1 MHICDQCEKGLSTA
15 YNLRRHLEL
24 CHNIK
29 RRPRMCR
36 ANSHE
41 SDVESDNDASESNN
55 SDRLDNDND
64 DTVMSEV
71 SDTNDDD
78 ATDDQS
84 ENWVFD
90 RILNNVD
97 SRLTLGKRQKKF
109 RQILGDFIIWYQHL
123 RKNQIYKK
131 VLETIQNLKDDN
143 DYDNDEAIRAGIER
157 RRFLLDRL
165 ISEGDEMSD
174 GENIDDNDSH
184 DEDAEM

>member
-1 MHICDQCEKGLSTA
+1 
-15 YNLRRHLEL
+15 
-24 CHNIK
+24 
-29 RRPRMCR
+29 MCK
-36 ANSHE
+36 ANSHQSE
-41 SDVESDNDASESNN
+41 VESDSDASESNN
-55 SDRLDNDND
+55 SDRLDNDDD

-71 SDTNDDD
+71 SDTNEDD

-97 SRLTLGKRQKKF
+97 SSLTLGKRQKKF

-123 RKNQIYKK
+123 RKNEIYKK
-131 VLETIQNLKDDN
+131 VLETIQSLKDDN

-165 ISEGDEMSD
+165 ISEGNEMSD
-174 GENIDDNDSH
+174 GENVDDDD
-184 DEDAEM
+184 DEDGEM